1 MNRLL
6 RSIVIST
13 GLVAACAAISVADD
27 KPVLN
32 YIRVSGH
39 GEVKAKPDI
48 AIVNVSVA
56 TTDVKASIAG
66 QKNAALMTKVM
77 AAVKALGVA
86 ENDIQT
92 SGYNLQPQYNIGGG
106 LGGGKQDPPRIQGY
120 IAQNNV
126 QVTVRNLG
134 NVGKVIDATLD
145 AGANSFNGVSWD
157 VADNK
162 SSGGAIAAAVADARR
177 KAEIIAKGIGA
188 TLGSAFQVEE
198 GGSSPR
204 PMPMYGRSAMAMDVA
219 ATPVAPGELTLTSEV
234 TVMFGIAVAPLQNAR
249 AEADALNQGAALNY
263 AKMTGDIGA
272 LRTQFGEDSPI
283 LKGAKTQ
290 LTQAT
295 QALRTT
301 NVSDEVI
308 MDALKSHR
316 MSLLSARTQMMT
328 RFTSS
333 HPSVVEMD
341 ARITSI
347 EQAIKQQSI
356 KR

>member
-1 MNRLL
+1 MNRFM
-6 RSIVIST
+6 RSVVFST
-13 GLVAACAAISVADD
+13 SIFAACAVIAVADD

-56 TTDVKASIAG
+56 TTDVKASVAG

-92 SGYNLQPQYNIGGG
+92 SGYSLQPQYNSGINQSREVP
-106 LGGGKQDPPRIQGY
+106 KITGY
-120 IAQNNV
+120 IASNNI
-126 QVTVRNLG
+126 QVTVRKLD

-162 SSGGAIAAAVADARR
+162 SSGGAIASAVADARR

-198 GGSSPR
+198 GGISPR
-204 PMPMYGRSAMAMDVA
+204 PVPMYARAAMMDAGA

-234 TVMFGIAVAPLQNAR
+234 VVMFGIAVAPLQNAR
-249 AEADALNQGAALNY
+249 AEVDASNQGAALNF
-263 AKMTGDIGA
+263 AKMTGDVAA
-272 LRTQFGEDSPI
+272 LQTQFGEESPI
-283 LKGAKTQ
+283 YKGANAQ
-290 LTQAT
+290 LTKAT
-295 QALRTT
+295 QMLRTT
-301 NVSDEVI
+301 NVSDKVI
-308 MDALKSHR
+308 VDALKSHR
-316 MSLLSARTQMMT
+316 MSLLAARTQMMT
-328 RFTSS
+328 RFTSK

-347 EQAIKQQSI
+347 EEAIKQVSI